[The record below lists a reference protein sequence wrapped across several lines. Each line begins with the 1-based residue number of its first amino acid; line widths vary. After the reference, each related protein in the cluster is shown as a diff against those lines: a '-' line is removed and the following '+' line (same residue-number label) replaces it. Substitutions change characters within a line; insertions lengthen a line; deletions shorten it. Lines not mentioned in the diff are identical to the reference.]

1 MTPEE
6 RIAAYPKGALVRVK
20 PDQVEGFTSDEAR
33 KLKDRIGVVSGHT
46 AFSGHP
52 IVLFPALG
60 RRTEHRRS
68 FTFAHT
74 YLDVI
79 VDETEV
85 VRWPQTWAD
94 DKTRRDKALA
104 KKRAEFQKKA
114 TPAV

>member
-20 PDQVEGFTSDEAR
+20 PDQVEGFNSDEAR
-33 KLKDRIGVVSGHT
+33 KLKDRVGVVSGHT
-46 AFSGHP
+46 AFSGNP

-60 RRTEHRRS
+60 RRAEHRRS
-68 FTFAHT
+68 FTFAHS
-74 YLDVI
+74 YLDVL
-79 VDETEV
+79 VDKTEV
-85 VRWPQTWAD
+85 EGWSQAWAD
-94 DKTRRDKALA
+94 DKSKKDKAMA